1 MSSSTPAKLQQQR
14 SFNLDA
20 ALDRCVDAN
29 LLASP
34 ITASGA
40 AATVGAQSDPTQ
52 VALFHAF
59 VKALRPS
66 IRGAFIATHSPQAVV
81 DCMRG
86 VFACAVQPRAPGAIV
101 AHVEAAPSA
110 SGGVDG
116 GGGAVAATV
125 VMTDQAFVV
134 DTTNV
139 FLAAVGRKHER
150 GLASP
155 LPMRRDAATHALLAV
170 GRDALD
176 ATPVSY
182 ICFEAPMTEFS
193 TRLNDI

>member
-14 SFNLDA
+14 SFNLVN
-20 ALDRCVDAN
+20 LDRCVDKN
-29 LLASP
+29 LVASP

-86 VFACAVQPRAPGAIV
+86 VFGCAVLPRAPGAIV

-116 GGGAVAATV
+116 EARRDEEPQVVEHRGRHRGGAHVR
-125 VMTDQAFVV
+125 DQQ
-134 DTTNV
+134 
-139 FLAAVGRKHER
+139 
-150 GLASP
+150 
-155 LPMRRDAATHALLAV
+155 ALESTS
-170 GRDALD
+170 AL
-176 ATPVSY
+176 
-182 ICFEAPMTEFS
+182 FS
-193 TRLNDI
+193 